1 MPVSYY
7 ANSPN
12 QQCFLTPAPFVSV
25 DKSFDKTGDG
35 EILGVRY
42 AITLT
47 GTIVADRGSPTI
59 KSGAG
64 SNGWLTDSLDAVD
77 GDHVHADAYT
87 SIIKKQQ
94 LMRNLFS
101 KINEGGR
108 LEIEAPKPGGTF
120 IYCYPRIESVSLS
133 SFTQWKE

>member
-7 ANSPN
+7 ANSPD
-12 QQCFLTPAPFVSV
+12 QQCFLTPAPFVSI
-25 DKSFDKTGDG
+25 DKSFDKAGNG

-47 GTIVADRGSPTI
+47 GTMVADRGSPSTHEE
-59 KSGAG
+59 AT
-64 SNGWLTDSLDAVD
+64 NGWLVDSLDKRVK
-77 GDHVHADAYT
+77 DHVHANAYAD
-87 SIIKKQQ
+87 IIQKQQ

-120 IYCYPRIESVSLS
+120 IYCYLE
-133 SFTQWKE
+133 